1 MLKMNLEENLSKI
14 LIIDYGSQFTQLIA
28 RRIRELGVYSIII
41 SHKKIKLID
50 ITKKKISGI
59 ILSGGPLNVYQSNKV
74 KFDKKILT
82 LGIPILGICFGHQVI
97 SKELGGKV
105 KKAKHR
111 EFGLAKLKKLKNSML
126 TKNFFTKN
134 KSKTVWMSHSDEVT
148 KLAKGFKV
156 IAKTDNSKFSM
167 IENLSKKFYGIQFHP
182 EVTHTEK
189 GKIILKNFIFSICKT
204 KRNWS
209 SKNQKKILIQEV
221 QKNVRK
227 SKVICALSGGV
238 DSSVV
243 AKLIHQAIGKQLT
256 CIFVNTGLLRKNE
269 EVQVI
274 RTFKQKFKINLIYVD
289 AKKLFLNKLKNVDDP
304 EKKRK
309 IIGMLFIKIFEKY
322 AKKIKNVK
330 FLAQGTLY
338 PDLIESKS
346 VTGSQTSK
354 IKSHHN
360 VGGLPKKMRLKLV
373 EPLRLL
379 FKDEVRKLGLELKL
393 SKKIV
398 LRHPFPGPG
407 LAIRIPGEI
416 NENKIKILKEADEIF
431 INSLREHNLYNKIWQ
446 AYAALLPVK
455 TVGVMGDNRT
465 YEYMCLLRAITSED
479 GMTADFFNFSKQ
491 FMQLVSNKIINNIK
505 GINRVVY
512 DITSKP
518 PSTIE
523 LE

>member
-1 MLKMNLEENLSKI
+1 MDLNNNLNKI
-14 LIIDYGSQFTQLIA
+14 LIIDFGSQFTQLIA
-28 RRIRELGVYSIII
+28 RRIREFGIYSEII
-41 SHKKIKLID
+41 SHKKINANTNKTHIG
-50 ITKKKISGI
+50 GI
-59 ILSGGPLNVYQSNKV
+59 ILSGGPLNVYQSKKV
-74 KFDKKILT
+74 KFRKEIFKWNV
-82 LGIPILGICFGHQVI
+82 PILGICFGHQVI
-97 SKELGGKV
+97 SKELGGRV
-105 KKAKHR
+105 KQAKQR
-111 EFGLAKLKKLKNSML
+111 EFGFAKLKSLSKSRL
-126 TKNFFTKN
+126 TKNFFN
-134 KSKTVWMSHSDEVT
+134 KKGSNSVWMSHADEVT

-156 IAKTDNSKFSM
+156 IAKTETSKFS
-167 IENLSKKFYGIQFHP
+167 IVENSSKKFYGIQFHP

-189 GKIILKNFIFSICKT
+189 GKIILRNFVFEICMLK
-204 KRNWS
+204 KNWS
-209 SKNQKKILIQEV
+209 PSNQKKLLIEDV
-221 QKNVRK
+221 KKIVGN

-243 AKLIHQAIGKQLT
+243 AKLIHNAIGRKLT

-269 EVQVI
+269 EIQVI
-274 RTFKQKFKINLIYVD
+274 KTFRKKFKINLIYVN
-289 AKKLFLNKLKNVDDP
+289 AKNLFLRNLKKVEDP

-309 IIGMLFIKIFEKY
+309 IIGNLFIKIFEKY
-322 AKKIKNVK
+322 AKKIRNVK
-330 FLAQGTLY
+330 YLAQGTLY

-360 VGGLPKKMRLKLV
+360 VGGLPKKMKLKLV

-393 SKKIV
+393 SKEIV

-407 LAIRIPGEI
+407 LAIRMPGEI
-416 NENKIKILKEADEIF
+416 TQQKIKILKDADDIF
-431 INSLREHNLYNKIWQ
+431 IKALKDYDLYNKIWQ

-479 GMTADFFNFSKQ
+479 GMTADTFNFNKD
-491 FMQLVSNKIINNIK
+491 FMQFVSNKIINNIK

>member
-1 MLKMNLEENLSKI
+1 MSLEANLKKI
-14 LIIDYGSQFTQLIA
+14 LIIDFGSQFTQLIA
-28 RRIRELGVYSIII
+28 RRIRELGVYSEII
-41 SHKKIKLID
+41 SHKKTNKITQIKNI
-50 ITKKKISGI
+50 KGI
-59 ILSGGPLNVYQSNKV
+59 ILSGGPLNVYQT
-74 KFDKKILT
+74 KKIKFNKGLIKF
-82 LGIPILGICFGHQVI
+82 GIPILGICFGHQII

-105 KKAKHR
+105 KKSKVR
-111 EFGLAKLKKLKNSML
+111 EFGLAKIRKINNSIL
-126 TKNFFTKN
+126 TKDFFNKN
-134 KSKTVWMSHSDEVT
+134 GINNVWMSHADEVT
-148 KLAKGFKV
+148 KIPKNFKI
-156 IAKTDNSKFSM
+156 IASSDHSKLCM
-167 IENLSKKFYGIQFHP
+167 IENKINNFYGIQFHP
-182 EVTHTEK
+182 EVTHTQK
-189 GKIILKNFIFSICKT
+189 GKIILKNFVFSICKI
-204 KRNWS
+204 KKNWS
-209 SKNQKKILIQEV
+209 SKHQKQKLVKEV
-221 QKNVRK
+221 RNIVGK

-243 AKLIHQAIGKQLT
+243 AKLLAVAVKKNLT

-269 EVQVI
+269 EFQVVK
-274 RTFKQKFKINLIYVD
+274 TFKKKFKINLIYIN
-289 AKKLFLNKLKNVDDP
+289 AKKIFLNKLKNVSDP

-309 IIGMLFIKIFEKY
+309 IIGNLFIKFFEKY

-346 VTGSQTSK
+346 ATGSQTSK

-360 VGGLPKKMRLKLV
+360 VGGLPKIMKLKLV
-373 EPLRLL
+373 EPLKYL

-393 SKKIV
+393 NKEIIS
-398 LRHPFPGPG
+398 RHPFPGPG
-407 LAIRIPGEI
+407 LAIRIPGI
-416 NENKIKILKEADEIF
+416 ITENKINILKEADFYF
-431 INSLREHNLYNKIWQ
+431 IEALKKYKLYDKIWQ

-465 YEYMCLLRAITSED
+465 YEHICLLRAITSED
-479 GMTADFFNFSKQ
+479 GMTADFFNFKKK
-491 FMQLVSNKIINNIK
+491 FMQTISNKIINNVK

>member
-1 MLKMNLEENLSKI
+1 MNLKDGLSKI
-14 LIIDYGSQFTQLIA
+14 LIIDFGSQFTQLIA
-28 RRIRELGVYSIII
+28 RRVREFGVYSEII
-41 SHKKIKLID
+41 SHKKINTKLD
-50 ITKKKISGI
+50 KKKVNGI
-59 ILSGGPLNVYQSNKV
+59 ILSGGPLNVYQSKNV
-74 KFDKKILT
+74 KFNKEIFKWN
-82 LGIPILGICFGHQVI
+82 IPILGICFGHQVI

-105 KKAKHR
+105 KKARYR
-111 EFGLAKLKKLKNSML
+111 EFGLAKLEQLKKSNLIN
-126 TKNFFTKN
+126 NFFNKN
-134 KSKTVWMSHSDEVT
+134 GINNVWMSHADEVT
-148 KLAKGFKV
+148 KLAKGFRV
-156 IAKTDNSKFSM
+156 IAKTNTSKFSI
-167 IENLSKKFYGIQFHP
+167 IENRSKNFYGIQFHP
-182 EVTHTEK
+182 EVSHTEK
-189 GKIILKNFIFSICKT
+189 GEIIIRNFIFSICKM
-204 KRNWS
+204 KRNWT
-209 SKNQKKILIQEV
+209 SKNQKHVLVKEIKNKIG
-221 QKNVRK
+221 K

-243 AKLIHQAIGKQLT
+243 AKLIHNAIGKNLT

-269 EVQVI
+269 EIQVVK
-274 RTFKQKFKINLIYVD
+274 TFKKKFKINLIYVD
-289 AKKLFLNKLKNVDDP
+289 AKILFLNKLKNIKDP

-309 IIGMLFIKIFEKY
+309 IIGNLFIKIFEKY

-360 VGGLPKKMRLKLV
+360 VGGLPKKMKLKLV

-393 SKKIV
+393 SEDI
-398 LRHPFPGPG
+398 LFRHPFPGPG
-407 LAIRIPGEI
+407 LAIRMPGEI
-416 NENKIKILKEADEIF
+416 TENKINILKEADCIF
-431 INSLREHNLYNKIWQ
+431 INSLREHKLYNKIWQ
-446 AYAALLPVK
+446 AYAALLPIK

-479 GMTADFFNFSKQ
+479 GMTADFFNFSKD
-491 FMQLVSNKIINNIK
+491 FMQVVSNKIINNIK

>member
-1 MLKMNLEENLSKI
+1 MNLKSDLSKI
-14 LIIDYGSQFTQLIA
+14 LIIDFGSQFTQLIA
-28 RRIRELGVYSIII
+28 RRVRELGVYSEIIN
-41 SHKKIKLID
+41 HKKINLKLDKEQIN
-50 ITKKKISGI
+50 GI
-59 ILSGGPLNVYQSNKV
+59 ILSGGPLNVYQSKKV
-74 KFDKKILT
+74 KFNKEIFKWNK
-82 LGIPILGICFGHQVI
+82 PILGICFGHQVI

-105 KKAKHR
+105 KQAKNR
-111 EFGLAKLKKLKNSML
+111 EFGLAKLKRLNKSEL
-126 TKNFFTKN
+126 TNNFFN
-134 KSKTVWMSHSDEVT
+134 KSGINNVWMSHADEVT

-156 IAKTDNSKFSM
+156 VAKTNTSKFSI
-167 IENLSKKFYGIQFHP
+167 IENRTKNFYGIQFHP
-182 EVTHTEK
+182 EVSHTEK
-189 GKIILKNFIFSICKT
+189 GKIIIKNFIFSICKM
-204 KRNWS
+204 KRNWT
-209 SKNQKKILIQEV
+209 SKNQKQLLNQELKKKIG
-221 QKNVRK
+221 K

-243 AKLIHQAIGKQLT
+243 TKLIHNAIGKQLI

-269 EVQVI
+269 ELQVVK
-274 RTFKQKFKINLIYVD
+274 TFKKKFKINLIYVD
-289 AKKLFLNKLKNVDDP
+289 AKKLFLNKLKNIKDP

-309 IIGMLFIKIFEKY
+309 IIGNLFIKIFEKY
-322 AKKIKNVK
+322 ANKIKNVK

-360 VGGLPKKMRLKLV
+360 VGGLPKKMKLKLV

-393 SKKIV
+393 SKDIV

-416 NENKIKILKEADEIF
+416 TENKINILKDADSIF
-431 INSLREHNLYNKIWQ
+431 INSLREHKLYDKIWQ

-479 GMTADFFNFSKQ
+479 GMTADFFTFKKDFIQS
-491 FMQLVSNKIINNIK
+491 VSNKIINSIK

-512 DITSKP
+512 DVTSKP

>member
-1 MLKMNLEENLSKI
+1 MSLKDNLSKI
-14 LIIDYGSQFTQLIA
+14 LIIDFGSQFTQLIA
-28 RRIRELGVYSIII
+28 RRIRELGVYSEII
-41 SHKKIKLID
+41 SHNKLKSKIDKNLIR
-50 ITKKKISGI
+50 GV
-59 ILSGGPLNVYQSNKV
+59 ILSGGPLNVYQSKKV
-74 KFDKKILT
+74 KLNKEIFKWN
-82 LGIPILGICFGHQVI
+82 IPILGICFGHQII
-97 SKELGGKV
+97 SKELGGRV
-105 KKAKHR
+105 KQAKHR
-111 EFGLAKLKKLKNSML
+111 EFGLAKLKKL
-126 TKNFFTKN
+126 N
-134 KSKTVWMSHSDEVT
+134 KSKLTNNFFSKSGTNNVWMSHADEVT

-156 IAKTDNSKFSM
+156 IAKTDTSKFS
-167 IENLSKKFYGIQFHP
+167 IVENLSKKYYGIQFHP

-189 GKIILKNFIFSICKT
+189 GKVIIKNFIFSICKI

-209 SKNQKKILIQEV
+209 SKNQKKILIEEV
-221 QKNVRK
+221 KRNVGK

-243 AKLIHQAIGKQLT
+243 AKLIHNAIGKQLI

-269 EVQVI
+269 ETQVVK
-274 RTFKQKFKINLIYVD
+274 TFKKKFKINLIYVD
-289 AKKLFLNKLKNVDDP
+289 AKKLFLSKLKNIKDP

-309 IIGMLFIKIFEKY
+309 IIGNLFIKIFEKY

-360 VGGLPKKMRLKLV
+360 VGGLPKKMKLKLV

-393 SKKIV
+393 SKEIV

-407 LAIRIPGEI
+407 LAIRMPGEI
-416 NENKIKILKEADEIF
+416 TKDKIKILKEADNIF
-431 INSLREHNLYNKIWQ
+431 INALREQNLYNKIWQ

-465 YEYMCLLRAITSED
+465 YEHICLLRAITSED
-479 GMTADFFNFSKQ
+479 GMTADFFNFSKD